1 MCRYLAGWAVAPPPE
16 LTTPE
21 LLKKQAKKQ
30 PRPSWPANGLRH
42 SHATYAVAGGAA
54 LETLLFEFGHTG
66 NANVLRAHYVGKA
79 SKKQALEFFAIM
91 PEGVEAPATI
101 QTVES
106 VA

>member
-1 MCRYLAGWAVAPPPE
+1 VAPPPE
-16 LTTPE
+16 LVTVPE
-21 LLKKQAKKQ
+21 PKKGEKLP
-30 PRPSWPANGLRH
+30 PRPEWPANALRH
-42 SHATYAVAGGAA
+42 SHASFAIAAGTT

-91 PEGVEAPATI
+91 PDGVEAPATI
-101 QTVES
+101 KTVEF